1 MKTTILEAP
10 GNDLISFLSHISYD
24 LKKRRIEYS
33 VIGFFNS
40 DEQPIC
46 MIENKGRSSWVECD
60 SKQIIDKALGIKAT
74 GLCFIHNHPSS
85 LKEQPNLKPSETD
98 LSFLKGLITSLEGT
112 GLGYL
117 GCWITSNGH
126 LNEILYSL
134 HKNKT
139 TTPYNDFFTDTLF
152 ATLLTPNF
160 KNVVESLTKTELL
173 QLNSY
178 RISSVNIDECRIFFN
193 IRRLKYLGIAYED
206 TWLFYFEARD
216 SNSNEFIFSFSLNSE
231 QAIKAYDAVIELMT
245 VSEQLLSTEI
255 EYTEV
260 TAKLCDDSS
269 CGFYQDYHTQKAF
282 WKIGNNIN
290 LFFPITDLN
299 VISNFIV
306 AGLEKIDQIQNQESS
321 ISDN

>member
-1 MKTTILEAP
+1 MKTTILVAP

-40 DEQPIC
+40 DGQPMC

-60 SKQIIDKALGIKAT
+60 SKQIIDVALEIKAT

-85 LKEQPNLKPSETD
+85 LKEQPDLKPSEAD
-98 LSFLKGLITSLEGT
+98 LSFLKDLITSLEGT

-139 TTPYNDFFTDTLF
+139 TTPFNDFFTDTIF

-173 QLNSY
+173 QLNRY
-178 RISSVNIDECRIFFN
+178 KISSVYIDECRIVFN
-193 IRRLKYLGIAYED
+193 IRRYKYLGIDDED
-206 TWLFYFEARD
+206 TWAFCFEARD
-216 SNSNEFIFSFSLNSE
+216 SNSNEFIFSLNSE

-245 VSEQLLSTEI
+245 FSEQLLSTEI

-269 CGFYQDYHTQKAF
+269 CGFYQDNNQQKAF
-282 WKIGNNIN
+282 WNIGNNIN

-321 ISDN
+321 IIDD